1 MPYSKKKKIL
11 FDLAHNEMLNFS
23 EAEYSEFLS
32 LLDTLNQDLVKN
44 ESSDITKKV
53 LREIDVLV
61 IGNPINDFFSTKEI
75 VNIINFV
82 KHGGSLLL
90 ISEYGGD
97 ALQKTN
103 INDISGKY
111 FNIFFEKNILK
122 ERDPSDNN
130 SSNIIKI
137 TSFSDHE
144 ITTQLREVVIGGSCS
159 LLIKGNAT
167 ILLSLNDNGWAEKY
181 NSSINDWDREVK
193 KTTYTVSACTIFGK
207 GKVVALGDID
217 IFSKDPNFGINKLEN
232 RKFITNLFN
241 WLIKPNEESDTIDWA
256 LEKISSLED
265 EILKNNKKINN
276 LIETITFLEKR
287 ISKLEENK

>member
-1 MPYSKKKKIL
+1 MR
-11 FDLAHNEMLNFS
+11 N
-23 EAEYSEFLS
+23 
-32 LLDTLNQDLVKN
+32 
-44 ESSDITKKV
+44 
-53 LREIDVLV
+53 IDVFV
-61 IGNPINDFFSTKEI
+61 IGNPINEYFSIKEI
-75 VNIINFV
+75 NSIIDFV

-97 ALQKTN
+97 VLQKTN

-122 ERDPSDNN
+122 EKKPSNNN

-137 TSFSDHE
+137 SSFSDHE

-167 ILLSLNDNGWAEKY
+167 ILLSLNDNGWAKKY
-181 NSSINDWDREVK
+181 NSSTNDWDRDVK
-193 KTTYTVSACTIFGK
+193 KMTYTVSACTTFGK

-241 WLIKPNEESDTIDWA
+241 WLIKPSEDSDTLDWA
-256 LEKISSLED
+256 LAKISSLED
-265 EILKNNKKINN
+265 KILGNNKKINN